1 MPRINTDSEEYKF
14 GQQIRKYRVLKNM
27 SQDELAECA
36 NTSRVDISKIENGF
50 RDKLKI
56 EMLVRLSRAL
66 NVPLSVLLD
75 SDDEFEQIMWTI
87 KLLNSENRRIVQI
100 AANALLQ
107 TQAAVREKAAEIK
120 MFQNRTK
127 TAGKCSI
134 PDTDNLKNKD

>member
-36 NTSRVDISKIENGF
+36 NTSRVDISKIENGL

-56 EMLVRLSRAL
+56 DMLVRLSRAL

-75 SDDEFEQIMWTI
+75 SDDELEQIMWTI
-87 KLLNSENRRIVQI
+87 VLLNSENRRIVQI

-107 TQAAVREKAAEIK
+107 TQAAVREKAAE
-120 MFQNRTK
+120 TK
-127 TAGKCSI
+127 NV
-134 PDTDNLKNKD
+134 PE